1 MHRPVTR
8 CVGVTGWS
16 TTGPSVDR
24 LTDGQGASGGGV
36 CVCIVSAIANA
47 GLLVLSGMLQ
57 IIVFELAV
65 VILAISNLAVDL
77 GSRLAGAALAAL
89 FVIWGIH
96 QGLAAPVLPGL

>member
-1 MHRPVTR
+1 MMEYAYAGRTAYR
-8 CVGVTGWS
+8 TAKQQAAAAFEWALS
-16 TTGPSVDR
+16 E
-24 LTDGQGASGGGV
+24 
-36 CVCIVSAIANA
+36 AIANA

-65 VILAISNLAVDL
+65 VILAVSNLSVDL